1 MTKMISGDW
10 FPGAVPDNVVLGEGV
25 HIETAAS
32 FSRFRSRR
40 PAAASFGDHSS
51 AYVGCMFDLGPDA
64 ELHVGPWTLL
74 NGLWVI
80 ADACV
85 SIGSHGLISWN
96 VVVMDTY
103 RASRDAAIRREQ
115 LKAFARSRD
124 PDRLACR
131 NPADAP
137 RGVII
142 EDNVWIGFDCCIL
155 PGVRIGA
162 GSVIGARS
170 VVACDIPPNTLAA
183 GNPARI
189 IRTLVNGGGV
199 HD

>member
-1 MTKMISGDW
+1 MTRIIPGDW
-10 FPGAVPDNVVLGEGV
+10 FPGAIPNNVVLGDGV
-25 HIETAAS
+25 HIETTSS

-40 PAAASFGDHSS
+40 PAAATFGDHSS
-51 AYVGCMFDLGPDA
+51 AYAGCMFDLGPNA

-80 ADACV
+80 ADAHV

-96 VVVMDTY
+96 VVIMDTY
-103 RASRDAAIRREQ
+103 RASHDAATRREQ
-115 LKAFARSRD
+115 LKTYARSRD
-124 PDRLACR
+124 PDVLSYHD
-131 NPADAP
+131 PADAP
-137 RGVII
+137 RPVKI
-142 EDNVWIGFDCCIL
+142 EDNVWISFDCCIL

-170 VVACDIPPNTLAA
+170 VVDIDIPPNSLAA

-189 IRTLVNGGGV
+189 IRTLGNER
-199 HD
+199 